1 MMTTLSM
8 ELLGVI
14 LFGLCAGWIVNLLA
28 DTVPAR
34 RSLHTT
40 WDWPLQRLGL
50 RHGKPAHQPAADG
63 TVVPPLR
70 RYLLVWLAA
79 IGLGWLAYI
88 QLGWTAKAL
97 LIALE
102 AWFFLAIAVI
112 DLEHRLV
119 LNRMLLVAAPMV
131 VVANLLLGEATI
143 TSILLGAVLGFGL
156 FLVIA
161 LLTPGAIGMGDV
173 KLAGVMG
180 LATGLSG
187 ILFALFFGIFA
198 GGIAAIAILVRHRF
212 RRGQTMAYA
221 PYLVVG
227 VWFVLFDG
235 VNLLYRYL
243 EHLL

>member
-1 MMTTLSM
+1 MLTTVWVI
-8 ELLGVI
+8 LLGW
-14 LFGLCAGWIVNLLA
+14 LAGWIVNGLA
-28 DTVPAR
+28 DTIPLR
-34 RSLHTT
+34 RSVRDT
-40 WDWPLQRLGL
+40 WYWPLYQLGM
-50 RHGKPAHQPAADG
+50 RPTAWRAATNHGAAIPA
-63 TVVPPLR
+63 LR

-79 IGLGWLAYI
+79 IGLGWLAYA
-88 QLGWTAKAL
+88 QLGWTAQAL

-119 LNRMLLVAAPMV
+119 LNRMLLAAAPLV
-131 VVANLLLGEATI
+131 IAANLFLGEASL

-156 FLVIA
+156 FLVLA
-161 LLTPGAIGMGDV
+161 LLTPGGIGMGDV

-187 ILFALFFGIFA
+187 ILFALCFGIFA
-198 GGIAAIAILVRHRF
+198 GGIAAIAILIRHRF

-221 PYLVVG
+221 PYLVIGAWV
-227 VWFVLFDG
+227 VLFDG
-235 VNLLYRYL
+235 VNILYRYL

>member
-1 MMTTLSM
+1 MTTLWVI
-8 ELLGVI
+8 LLG
-14 LFGLCAGWIVNLLA
+14 LLAGWLVNLLA
-28 DTVPAR
+28 DTIPLR
-34 RSLHTT
+34 RTLGAT
-40 WDWPLQRLGL
+40 WDWPLQRFGL
-50 RHGKPAHQPAADG
+50 RRGKQDPADADG
-63 TVVPPLR
+63 TAAMVPSLR

-79 IGLGWLAYI
+79 IGLGWLAYA

-119 LNRMLLVAAPMV
+119 LNRMLLAAAPFV
-131 VVANLLLGEATI
+131 IAANLLIGEASI

-156 FLVIA
+156 FLVMA
-161 LLTPGAIGMGDV
+161 LLTPGGIGMGDV

-198 GGIAAIAILVRHRF
+198 GGLAAIAILVKHRF
-212 RRGQTMAYA
+212 RRGQSMAYA
-221 PYLVVG
+221 PYLVIG

>member
-1 MMTTLSM
+1 MTILSM
-8 ELLGVI
+8 NLVWVILLGI
-14 LFGLCAGWIVNLLA
+14 GAGWIVTLLA
-28 DTVPAR
+28 DAIPAR
-34 RSLHTT
+34 RTLRET

-50 RHGKPAHQPAADG
+50 WPRKQEIEGAAAVV
-63 TVVPPLR
+63 VVPPLR
-70 RYLLVWLAA
+70 RYLLVWLVAM
-79 IGLGWLAYI
+79 GLGWLAYT

-97 LIALE
+97 LVALE

-112 DLEHRLV
+112 DIEHRLV
-119 LNRMLLVAAPMV
+119 LNRMLLAAAPLV
-131 VVANLLLGEATI
+131 IAANLLLGDATL

-161 LLTPGAIGMGDV
+161 LITPGGIGMGDV
-173 KLAGVMG
+173 KLAAVMG

-187 ILFALFFGIFA
+187 ILFALIFGIFA

-227 VWFVLFDG
+227 VWVVLFDG
-235 VNLLYRYL
+235 VTLLYRYL